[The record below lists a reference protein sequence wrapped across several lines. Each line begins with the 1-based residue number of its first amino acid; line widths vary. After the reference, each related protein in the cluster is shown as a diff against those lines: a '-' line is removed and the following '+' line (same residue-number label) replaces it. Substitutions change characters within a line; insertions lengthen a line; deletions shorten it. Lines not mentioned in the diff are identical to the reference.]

1 MSDNDIEKFV
11 EVLYPYIIKKIKQD
25 GFLKNVVKSKNATV
39 VSVLGSDETNI
50 DKSVDVRF
58 VYDTNSFPVT
68 NRTGVDLN
76 QGDIVNIEYWV
87 DLKNAVAVYKVN

>member
-1 MSDNDIEKFV
+1 MNDNDIEKFV

-39 VSVLGSDETNI
+39 VSTLGEGGTNI

-58 VYDTNSFPVT
+58 AYDTTSFSVI
-68 NRTGVDLN
+68 NRTGADLN